1 MLLVSLILIALNIS
15 FYQVVVNQAKI
26 LVADPVIT
34 PFEKLKQ
41 KDDEVSRILDEKQ
54 RLISEILDINEDEFD
69 TIADVATNNHSHTRD
84 ARDIL
89 LAALSQAKSLT
100 SFVNSSLKL
109 TEKDIV
115 ARSSPARDA
124 RDTSSRDHVAPAPGP
139 SGAQLVHI
147 TSSMNQHL
155 TDLLSIIQERDME
168 RDMLRRELTKCQDQ
182 IKGNMICKL
191 FDIT

>member
-124 RDTSSRDHVAPAPGP
+124 RETSSRDHVTPAPGP

>member
-1 MLLVSLILIALNIS
+1 MLIS
-15 FYQVVVNQAKI
+15 SYPLTLYQVVVNQAKI

-115 ARSSPARDA
+115 ARSSPG
-124 RDTSSRDHVAPAPGP
+124 RDTRDHVAHVPGP